1 MSSTWAVRGT
11 CLGGVDRAVVRRAR
25 ETGDRVVVRR
35 VRGVVDRVVVRRLRE
50 VVDFA
55 AVPRLREVVD
65 FAAERRVREVVAFA
79 AARRVRAFVDEAARR
94 VREVV
99 DPEEALRVRADADR
113 EVEPARERA
122 VRLRLEA
129 LVARFF
135 VVRLVVVFDPARVV
149 VFFLRVPARFFA
161 AISWLLGRMGAH
173 HGTDLSLSA
182 RSPGHFT

>member
-1 MSSTWAVRGT
+1 M
-11 CLGGVDRAVVRRAR
+11 VRRAR

-55 AVPRLREVVD
+55 AAPRLREVVD
-65 FAAERRVREVVAFA
+65 LAAGRRVREVVAFE

-99 DPEEALRVRADADR
+99 DPEPELRVRADADR
-113 EVEPARERA
+113 DLDWARERA

-135 VVRLVVVFDPARVV
+135 VVRLVVVLDRARVV
-149 VFFLRVPARFFA
+149 VFFPRVPARFFA